1 MTPAEEASLPA
12 QQGTP
17 DALAP
22 LFAGMKVDTYPPARL
37 ECRGEWAMDF
47 PRTPYV
53 RFGSVVE
60 GECWLRVAGQSPVQV
75 LKGDG
80 YILTQGLPYRLY
92 TSENARVADGL
103 VLFRATSSAVVRHG
117 TDGASTVIIGG
128 RFTFGELMSQ
138 VLLEALPAFVRIPS
152 QTPRDAAI
160 LQACTNL
167 LIQKTSDNRVGAI
180 LIRHHVAQIM
190 LVQALRAHLETTEEL
205 AAGWLQAMSDPR
217 VAKWVQLLHAAPER
231 SWTVEELARAAG
243 MSRSVF
249 AARFKELAG
258 TPPLEYLL
266 QLRMRLAAHY
276 LASKTRSVSTI
287 AFDLGYQSVSAFS
300 TSFHRVMGVSPKDYR
315 ASL

>member
-1 MTPAEEASLPA
+1 M

-37 ECRGEWAMDF
+37 ECMGDWVMDF

-53 RFGSVVE
+53 RFASVLE
-60 GECWLRVAGQSPVQV
+60 GECWLKVGGEEAVQV
-75 LKGDG
+75 RKGDG
-80 YILTQGLPYRLY
+80 YILTRGLPYRLY
-92 TSENARVADGL
+92 TSERANVVDGL
-103 VLFRATSSAVVRHG
+103 ILFRGTASAVVRHG
-117 TDGASTVIIGG
+117 SEGERTVIIGG

-138 VLLEALPAFVRIPS
+138 VLLEALPPFVRIPS
-152 QTPRDAAI
+152 RTERDAAI
-160 LQACTNL
+160 LSSCTNL
-167 LIQKTSDNRVGAI
+167 LIQETSDNRVGAI

-190 LVQALRAHLETTEEL
+190 LVQALRAHVENNQEF
-205 AAGWLQAMSDPR
+205 AGGWLQAMSDPR
-217 VAKWVQLLHAAPER
+217 ISKALQMLHTAPER
-231 SWTVEELARAAG
+231 TWTVEELARACG

-258 TPPLEYLL
+258 TPPMEYQL

-276 LASKTRSVSTI
+276 LAGKTRSVSTI

-300 TSFHRVMGVSPKDYR
+300 TSFHRVMGASPKDYR

>member
-1 MTPAEEASLPA
+1 MTKEDTSLPM

-22 LFAGMKVDTYPPARL
+22 LFAGMKVDTFPPARL
-37 ECRGEWAMDF
+37 ECMGDWAMDF

-53 RFGSVVE
+53 RCGSVLE
-60 GECWLRVAGQSPVQV
+60 GMCWLKVAGEPPVQV
-75 LKGDG
+75 RKGDG
-80 YILTQGLPYRLY
+80 YILTRGLPYRLY
-92 TSENARVADGL
+92 TSESARVADGL
-103 VLFRATSSAVVRHG
+103 VIFRSTSSAVVRHG
-117 TDGASTVIIGG
+117 DEGERTVIIGG

-152 QTPRDAAI
+152 DTERDAAI
-160 LQACTNL
+160 LASCTNL
-167 LIQKTSDNRVGAI
+167 LIQETSDNRIGAI

-190 LVQALRAHLETTEEL
+190 LVQALRAHVESNEEI
-205 AAGWLQAMSDPR
+205 AGGWLQAMSDPR
-217 VAKWVQLLHAAPER
+217 ISKAVQMLHSAPEKT
-231 SWTVEELARAAG
+231 WTVEELARAAG

-276 LASKTRSVSTI
+276 LAGRTRSVSTI